1 MKYYF
6 TFCGRHDLA
15 GYCQPI
21 EAKDYGT
28 AREKMFEL
36 HGDKWG
42 FQYSEKEWQGFKS
55 DPNRMWPMEKELET
69 IIAYGEG

>member
-6 TFCGRHDLA
+6 TFCGYHELA

-36 HGDKWG
+36 HGSRWG
-42 FQYSEKEWQGFKS
+42 FQYSEDEWQGIKN
-55 DPNRMWPMEKELET
+55 DTNRWWPMEKELET
-69 IIAYGEG
+69 IIAE